1 VLLKAVADQKDD
13 GIRLLDDEAQLDG
26 PDDE

>member
-13 GIRLLDDEAQLDG
+13 RIRLLDEEAQLDG